1 MPLHND
7 NLLIKTYVQVDF
19 LRMWFANNKVDKFT
33 VSVWFKRQGEQLTP
47 QGIVNNGDCIDTA
60 GFLVGHAER
69 TVMANI
75 TTENSK
81 AQFPVAQVNARAHAR
96 AHLYDMKQLSR
107 IRFDE
112 TKRKKQHIVYYC
124 TYCFVSLF
132 I

>member
-19 LRMWFANNKVDKFT
+19 LRTWFANNKVDKFT

-81 AQFPVAQVNARAHAR
+81 AQFPVAQVNARAHAHAR
-96 AHLYDMKQLSR
+96 TRTHAR
-107 IRFDE
+107 IYM
-112 TKRKKQHIVYYC
+112 I
-124 TYCFVSLF
+124 
-132 I
+132 